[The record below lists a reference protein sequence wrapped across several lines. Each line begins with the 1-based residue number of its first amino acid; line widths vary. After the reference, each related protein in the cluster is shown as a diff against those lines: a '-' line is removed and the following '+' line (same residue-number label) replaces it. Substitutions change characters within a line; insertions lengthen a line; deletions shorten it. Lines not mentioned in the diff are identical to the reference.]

1 MDGEFGDRKQEMV
14 LIGMGMDAEDM
25 LRRLSEAL
33 LNDEELR
40 QGPEVWSTYTD
51 TFPVV
56 EPEEVLLD
64 KQDGA
69 PVGN

>member
-1 MDGEFGDRKQEMV
+1 
-14 LIGMGMDAEDM
+14 MGMDAEDM